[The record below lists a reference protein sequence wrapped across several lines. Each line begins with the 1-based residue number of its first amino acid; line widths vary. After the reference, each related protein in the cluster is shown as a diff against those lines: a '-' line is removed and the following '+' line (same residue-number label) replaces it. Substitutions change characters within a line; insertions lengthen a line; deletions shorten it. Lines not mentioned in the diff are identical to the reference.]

1 MAHLEKDLVE
11 LSNKKNIV
19 VELLLLVVI
28 VEY

>member
-11 LSNKKNIV
+11 LSNQKNIV
-19 VELLLLVVI
+19 VELLLLVVT